1 VNKSLAGK
9 AKVAASKAAASISR
23 ASKVASRTPDRA
35 ASKVAADSRS
45 RASRVVSRTPDKA
58 ASMVVADSRSRASSL
73 DSANFP
79 LRESFPGF
87 EPGFFYSDFLT
98 QQYVTRKASFRFD
111 LFHAFC
117 SLSRFAQACKVSC
130 Q

>member
-1 VNKSLAGK
+1 MNKSLASK
-9 AKVAASKAAASISR
+9 AKAAASKADSRSR
-23 ASKVASRTPDRA
+23 ASKVVRTLDKA

-58 ASMVVADSRSRASSL
+58 ASMVVDSRSRASSL

-87 EPGFFYSDFLT
+87 EPGFFYFDF
-98 QQYVTRKASFRFD
+98 
-111 LFHAFC
+111 
-117 SLSRFAQACKVSC
+117 
-130 Q
+130 